1 MLLFISLSSR
11 ELGNRVHGSRTL
23 SPGARAGQWALR
35 CGEHFALALCWL
47 TAYTS
52 WCTNDH
58 PSWPGS
64 QRPTGLDNP
73 RVPSSPALA
82 AVHSSRGSGG
92 MPRMDDEL
100 HIAVE
105 EVEEAD
111 KLAETLP
118 RVGRIEQPI

>member
-1 MLLFISLSSR
+1 M
-11 ELGNRVHGSRTL
+11 GSVNPSVDLRRDGEVAIVTIDNPPVNAL
-23 SPGARAGQWALR
+23 KHEVRAGLDPPTAI
-35 CGEHFALALCWL
+35 GERSPLLAR
-47 TAYTS
+47 
-52 WCTNDH
+52 
-58 PSWPGS
+58 S
-64 QRPTGLDNP
+64 QRPTRLDNP

>member
-1 MLLFISLSSR
+1 MIIAR
-11 ELGNRVHGSRTL
+11 PPGEYRVVRDADS
-23 SPGARAGQWALR
+23 ARASDERSLVRYPTPSEG
-35 CGEHFALALCWL
+35 
-47 TAYTS
+47 S
-52 WCTNDH
+52 WC
-58 PSWPGS
+58 

-73 RVPSSPALA
+73 RLPSSPALA

-92 MPRMDDEL
+92 MPRIDDEL